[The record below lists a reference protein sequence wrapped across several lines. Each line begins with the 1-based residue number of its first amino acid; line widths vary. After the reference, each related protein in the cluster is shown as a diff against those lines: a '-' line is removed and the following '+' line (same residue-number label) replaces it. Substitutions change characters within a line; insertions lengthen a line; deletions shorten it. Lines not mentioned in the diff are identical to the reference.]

1 MTEKLYYQDSYLSE
15 FEAEVLSCVP
25 KGNKYEVVLS
35 RTALFP
41 EGGGQTADT
50 GVLVSGQQRI
60 QVLDVQEKDGVVL
73 HETDGLLEVG
83 AVVQGELNFQERFLK
98 MQEHTGEHIISG
110 IVHRRFGYQNVGFHL
125 GKEEVTMDY
134 DGPLTEEELRQIEY
148 EANRAVAE
156 NIPIVILE
164 PSKEE
169 LPHIFYRSKME
180 IEGQVRIVQI
190 PGYDSC
196 ACCAPHVKT
205 TGSVGMIK
213 ITGAIRYKGGMRL
226 SLHCGFRALSD
237 YREKEA
243 SVKQI
248 SNRLSAKQEEV
259 VCAVKRLEEE
269 LAALKEKNKRLQ
281 EQLVKA
287 ALKEEEQKLLENP
300 VANLLLFAEEMD
312 PAAMRNFVNEAMEK
326 TDGICGVFVGSKEQG
341 FRYVLGKKDGSI
353 CSIGKCLNE
362 AFEGKGGG
370 KPPMIQGSLKG
381 NPEAIRGFL
390 EKE

>member
-1 MTEKLYYQDSYLSE
+1 MTEL
-15 FEAEVLSCVP
+15 
-25 KGNKYEVVLS
+25 
-35 RTALFP
+35 
-41 EGGGQTADT
+41 
-50 GVLVSGQQRI
+50 
-60 QVLDVQEKDGVVL
+60 
-73 HETDGLLEVG
+73 
-83 AVVQGELNFQERFLK
+83 
-98 MQEHTGEHIISG
+98 
-110 IVHRRFGYQNVGFHL
+110 
-125 GKEEVTMDY
+125 
-134 DGPLTEEELRQIEY
+134 LTEEELRQIEY

-300 VANLLLFAEEMD
+300 VANLLLFAEEMGTGSHAEFCKRSHGKD
-312 PAAMRNFVNEAMEK
+312 EWHLRRF
-326 TDGICGVFVGSKEQG
+326 CGKQRAG
-341 FRYVLGKKDGSI
+341 FSLCAWKKGRQY
-353 CSIGKCLNE
+353 L
-362 AFEGKGGG
+362 
-370 KPPMIQGSLKG
+370 QHW
-381 NPEAIRGFL
+381 
-390 EKE
+390 